1 MANAITIPENERQ
14 SPHGNNEPV
23 PHRETGIG
31 LNTQHPMSPLDDDFT
46 KKRRSRYGED
56 PAFSTPTGRDTLAD
70 SNVNDT
76 KTPNNPTRDE
86 RIRGSNSDSCP
97 ETGFGRAMSA

>member
-14 SPHGNNEPV
+14 GPHGNNEPV

-56 PAFSTPTGRDTLAD
+56 PAFAINSGGDNLAD
-70 SNVNDT
+70 NVNDV
-76 KTPNNPTRDE
+76 KTPANPTKAD
-86 RIRGSNSDSCP
+86 RIIPGTKLSNDGFYNHSCS
-97 ETGFGRAMSA
+97 G